1 MPNRDSSKVEQLRQH
16 YQSDILSIDNTANN
30 PLDQFESWFN
40 DALESGILE
49 PNAMTLC
56 TVSPQGYPQGRIVL
70 LKGFSEE
77 GFRFFTNYGSSK
89 GNDLKH
95 NPRASLVFFWDKLQR
110 QVRISGPVEKL
121 SEEASSAYFN
131 KRPVESQLGAI
142 ASPQSQVIP
151 SRKVLSDSLEQAK
164 LDHQST
170 QKITKPKHW
179 GGYLVMPTTYEFWQ
193 GQPSRLHDRIVYH
206 KEENKWTKSRLAP

>member
-1 MPNRDSSKVEQLRQH
+1 MPNRDASKIEQLRQH

-40 DALESGILE
+40 DALESGMLE

-70 LKGFSEE
+70 LKGFSED
-77 GFRFFTNYGSSK
+77 GFRFFTNYSANK

-95 NPRASLVFFWDKLQR
+95 NPRACLVFFWDKLQR
-110 QVRISGPVEKL
+110 QVRISGSVEKL
-121 SEEASSAYFN
+121 SEEASAAYFN

-142 ASPQSQVIP
+142 ASPQSQAIS
-151 SRKVLSDSLEQAK
+151 SRKVLSDSLEKAK
-164 LDHQST
+164 LDHQSG

-179 GGYLVMPTTYEFWQ
+179 GGYLVKPTTYEFWQ
-193 GQPSRLHDRIVYH
+193 GQPSRLHDRIIYQE
-206 KEENKWTKSRLAP
+206 KDNKWTKLRLAP

>member
-56 TVSPQGYPQGRIVL
+56 TVSPQGNPQGRIVL

-77 GFRFFTNYGSSK
+77 GFRFFTNYSSSK

-121 SEEASSAYFN
+121 SEEASRAYFN

-142 ASPQSQVIP
+142 ASPQSQVIS

-164 LDHQST
+164 LDHQSAH
-170 QKITKPKHW
+170 KITKPKHW
-179 GGYLVMPTTYEFWQ
+179 GGYLVTPTAYEFWQ

-206 KEENKWTKSRLAP
+206 KSENKWTKSRLAP